1 MHCLQFA
8 ILCQKKNDTVQT
20 APLSKL
26 TLVSQLI
33 TFLEKKI

>member
-1 MHCLQFA
+1 MRGLQFT